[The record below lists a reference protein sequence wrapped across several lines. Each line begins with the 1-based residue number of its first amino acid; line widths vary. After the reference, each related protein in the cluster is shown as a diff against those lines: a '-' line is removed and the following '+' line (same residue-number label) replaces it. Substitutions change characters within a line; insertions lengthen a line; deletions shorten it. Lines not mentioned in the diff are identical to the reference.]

1 MVMLTQVL
9 RFAVRD
15 EAGRHAPVS
24 DLAIALLDDDYP
36 PVTHIYF
43 EENGNK
49 RRVAW
54 DLVTDLDIMGRSLRV
69 NDINSAETA
78 DAEHD
83 VLLKRDILDSL
94 ILDLL
99 GRRTTRVCDLL
110 LDANDGQLRV
120 KAADGGIRCML
131 RRILRGSWPAAD
143 QESMFD
149 WKYVEFLR
157 GDPDAV
163 RNGAGYRMRIG
174 RLPAGEIARLSDY
187 IPYLHAAELL
197 KLLPDEKAADVLEAT
212 AIERQVQIID
222 ELDET
227 EAINLLCL
235 MAPDLAT
242 DLAGRLELSMM
253 RRYLS
258 KMPPECREPIVE
270 LLRYSEDS
278 VGGAMTNDIIALP
291 AGLDRAAAKKSV
303 EGVLEN
309 VRFTSLIFIIDNE
322 NDRRLCGMVSL
333 RDLLAADETT
343 SLEELMDP
351 YVQTLSPYDDA
362 KNAAYRIV
370 GSQLPAMAV
379 VNTTGRLLGAMTIE
393 AALPRLLPPTSSIQR
408 VKIYS

>member
-1 MVMLTQVL
+1 
-9 RFAVRD
+9 
-15 EAGRHAPVS
+15 
-24 DLAIALLDDDYP
+24 
-36 PVTHIYF
+36 
-43 EENGNK
+43 
-49 RRVAW
+49 
-54 DLVTDLDIMGRSLRV
+54 
-69 NDINSAETA
+69 
-78 DAEHD
+78 
-83 VLLKRDILDSL
+83 
-94 ILDLL
+94 
-99 GRRTTRVCDLL
+99 
-110 LDANDGQLRV
+110 
-120 KAADGGIRCML
+120 
-131 RRILRGSWPAAD
+131 
-143 QESMFD
+143 
-149 WKYVEFLR
+149 
-157 GDPDAV
+157 
-163 RNGAGYRMRIG
+163 
-174 RLPAGEIARLSDY
+174 
-187 IPYLHAAELL
+187 
-197 KLLPDEKAADVLEAT
+197 
-212 AIERQVQIID
+212 
-222 ELDET
+222 
-227 EAINLLCL
+227 

-322 NDRRLCGMVSL
+322 NDRRLRGMVSL